1 MRATPSMPTRKEKRK
16 ARQHDRVAQGLPLQG
31 QEGRAPLAHE
41 LKQQKKKVKLVAKL
55 LDRERAEH
63 ASTKQVSFRTCPRPR
78 HSRATEKI
86 RACAFC
92 VFPRQDCARHHAEI
106 DLEMR
111 LQREEHL
118 KETTKMA
125 LANDEARI
133 AANAAHEANRMS
145 HKAMPHASHSF
156 SEVSTQVQVA
166 AGAMQ
171 QAAKVVRRCK
181 DIIPVAERAAV
192 EAALVRQDM
201 AISAS
206 RHCMSES
213 IRRASSEVVKASVKS
228 RKTNTAVNT
237 YFRYS

>member
-31 QEGRAPLAHE
+31 QEGRSEIAHE
-41 LKQQKKKVKLVAKL
+41 LKQQKKKAKLVAKI

-63 ASTKQVSFRTCPRPR
+63 ASTKQVSFRTRTRPR

-92 VFPRQDCARHHAEI
+92 VFPRQDCARHRAEK

-111 LQREEHL
+111 LQREKHL

-133 AANAAHEANRMS
+133 TANAAHQADRNS
-145 HKAMPHASHSF
+145 HKAMKIATDTFLKVNGKVQLAQGSI
-156 SEVSTQVQVA
+156 EQVA
-166 AGAMQ
+166 
-171 QAAKVVRRCK
+171 KVARRCK
-181 DIIPVAERAAV
+181 DMIPVAERAAV
-192 EAALVRQDM
+192 EAALVRPAM
-201 AISAS
+201 ALSAS
-206 RHCMSES
+206 SHAISES
-213 IRRASSEVVKASVKS
+213 ICCASSEVVKASVHS